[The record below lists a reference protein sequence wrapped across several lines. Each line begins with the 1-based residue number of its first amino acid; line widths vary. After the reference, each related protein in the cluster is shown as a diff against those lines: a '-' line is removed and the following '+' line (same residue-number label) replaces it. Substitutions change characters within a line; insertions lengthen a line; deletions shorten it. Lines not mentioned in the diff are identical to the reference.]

1 MLSFTLTLAR
11 STLSVQYELMSSFE
25 IALRVAII
33 GQEILIAAV
42 LLFGR
47 GGAVARLSCA
57 ILLLSVSAY
66 LIVSDPLLSQAA
78 AFLLPLLTLLAIIV
92 PYCLWFFA
100 RAVFEAAWPRW
111 WVLGGFG
118 LVAVGVWIVFN
129 GEDSYGSEW
138 VGAASVTMHI
148 ASLTAVVHALWIAA
162 KGRPDDLIEQ
172 RRRFRGFFIAI
183 VAAQVGV
190 VLVVELLLRGAEP
203 GWLVFLN
210 VLVIEVLTVGLAIPL
225 LRLNPGFFASVP
237 GRGTGATDREA
248 GDLSPTESVLKQ
260 ALLSAMSEGAYQ
272 QSGLNIRT
280 LAEQLGHTEHQLR
293 KLING
298 HLGFRNFSAFLNS
311 YRILD
316 AKKVL
321 ADAKQVRKPVL
332 TIALDL
338 GYGSLGPFNRAFKAA
353 TDMTPTEYRQV
364 ALRLEDIK
372 NE

>member
-1 MLSFTLTLAR
+1 MLSFET
-11 STLSVQYELMSSFE
+11 
-25 IALRVAII
+25 ALRIAII
-33 GQEILIAAV
+33 GQEILIAAL

-47 GGAVARLSCA
+47 GSGVARLSGA
-57 ILLLSVSAY
+57 IFLLSVSAY
-66 LIVSDPLLSQAA
+66 LIVSSPLLSEAA

-92 PYCLWFFA
+92 PYCLWLFA

-111 WVLGGFG
+111 WILAGFA
-118 LVAVGVWIVFN
+118 LIAVGVWVIFI
-129 GEDSYGSEW
+129 GGDSYGSDW
-138 VGAASVTMHI
+138 INVASIVTHI

-172 RRRFRGFFIAI
+172 RRRFRVIFTAI

-203 GWLVFLN
+203 AWLVFLN
-210 VLVIEVLTVGLAIPL
+210 VSVIEILTVGLAIPL
-225 LRLNPGFFASVP
+225 FRLNPKFFAPPPV
-237 GRGTGATDREA
+237 RGTGTTDREDE
-248 GDLSPTESVLKQ
+248 DLSPTESVLKQ
-260 ALLSAMSEGAYQ
+260 SLLSAMSEGAYQ

-298 HLGFRNFSAFLNS
+298 RLGFRNFSAFLNS
-311 YRILD
+311 YRVPE

-321 ADAKQVRKPVL
+321 ADAGQVRKPVL

-353 TDMTPTEYRQV
+353 TNMTPTEYRQT
-364 ALRLEDIK
+364 ALRSRDAK